1 MIILNILLLCF
12 CASVLATQIAY
23 DSTLAYSIKKILGL
37 YEPIKYSK
45 ALTTWNF
52 YFKLLG
58 SISFVLL
65 PLILIIISLFVG
77 YSKIVQLANCPYCL
91 SVWFSGIFLYLVLN
105 EQLNVVEIS
114 IYSLLGIATTHIF
127 ESLNT
132 K

>member
-1 MIILNILLLCF
+1 MSL
-12 CASVLATQIAY
+12 SVVY
-23 DSTLAYSIKKILGL
+23 R
-37 YEPIKYSK
+37 
-45 ALTTWNF
+45 
-52 YFKLLG
+52 KL
-58 SISFVLL
+58 
-65 PLILIIISLFVG
+65 
-77 YSKIVQLANCPYCL
+77 VQLANCPYCL

>member
-23 DSTLAYSIKKILGL
+23 DSTLAYSIKKALGL
-37 YEPIKYSK
+37 YEAHKHIN
-45 ALTTWNF
+45 ALTTWKF
-52 YFKLLG
+52 YTKLLG

-65 PLILIIISLFVG
+65 PLILILMLMSVVYRKL
-77 YSKIVQLANCPYCL
+77 VQLANCPYCL
-91 SVWFSGIFLYLVLN
+91 SFWISGIFMYLVMN